1 MGWRDRDYARDGRG
15 GFAENPLMWLLSGR
29 VFLFR
34 FWRVDVYA
42 HASLLVLSVL
52 VLLFGSPFGATP
64 LDRFIFVVILF
75 GIILLHEFGHISG
88 ARISGGEASHV
99 ELTPLGGLAFTAPA
113 KGPRPTLITV
123 ICGPLV
129 NVVIC
134 LICGAALY
142 FLTGWIRIGPFDI
155 GGWESR
161 PEWFSPTWL
170 NVAFYLFYIYTVSY
184 YLLLFNMLPIFPL
197 DGGRTL
203 QAVLWFRLSYYRSM
217 LFTAAFG
224 MVGAVLL
231 FMWGLAVTSL
241 LMALIAVMCFMA
253 CLQIHRLL
261 KAEGPWA
268 FADADEPDWSASMR
282 IEPAKEGFFQRRR
295 RVREELRAQA
305 QAQRAAAAE
314 REVDEVLAK
323 ISREGRDSLSAR
335 EKRILEQATAAKQQQ
350 FPRLSR
356 DR

>member
-1 MGWRDRDYARDGRG
+1 
-15 GFAENPLMWLLSGR
+15 MWLLSGR
-29 VFLFR
+29 VFIFR
-34 FWRVDVYA
+34 FWRVDVYV

-52 VLLFGSPFGATP
+52 VLLFGTPFGNTP
-64 LDRFIFVVILF
+64 LDRFIFVIILF
-75 GIILLHEFGHISG
+75 GIILLHEFGHIFG
-88 ARISGGEASHV
+88 ARVSGGEASHV

-129 NVVIC
+129 NVLIC
-134 LICGAALY
+134 LVCGALLWV
-142 FLTGWIRIGPFDI
+142 LTGYAEIGPFSI

-161 PEWFSPTWL
+161 PSWFTPAWL
-170 NVAFYLFYIYTVSY
+170 NVAFYLFYIYSISY
-184 YLLLFNMLPIFPL
+184 FLLLFNMLPIFPL

-203 QAVLWFRLSYYRSM
+203 QALLWFKLSYYKSM

-231 FMWGLAVTSL
+231 FMWGIVVTSL

-268 FADADEPDWSASMR
+268 FADQDEPDWSRSMR
-282 IEPAKEGFFQRRR
+282 IEPEKEGFFARRR
-295 RVREELRAQA
+295 RVRQERREAA
-305 QAQRAAAAE
+305 EAERAADME
-314 REVDEVLAK
+314 REVDGILAK
-323 ISREGRDSLSAR
+323 ISREGRDSLSAH
-335 EKRILEQATAAKQQQ
+335 EKRVLERATAAKQQY
-350 FPRLSR
+350 PRLSR